1 MQSSCE
7 YTRESTIPSII
18 DKQCQVVD
26 DLLEFD
32 SEQVGKHLSSPA
44 GKTTLR
50 GEWSHG
56 KSVSSAY
63 WDPRG
68 RSIVS
73 TCYDD
78 KLRCKF
84 AILDYTIQVAMLIRL
99 SSPPVWDF
107 KPSIFD
113 KDAKFPSTRPFA
125 QLNHD
130 CQTVCACSDHIFDCP
145 C

>member
-7 YTRESTIPSII
+7 YTRESTIPSNI
-18 DKQCQVVD
+18 DKRCQVVD

-32 SEQVGKHLSSPA
+32 SEQVGKHLASPA

-56 KSVSSAY
+56 KSVSAAY

-84 AILDYTIQVAMLIRL
+84 PTLAY
-99 SSPPVWDF
+99 
-107 KPSIFD
+107 SI
-113 KDAKFPSTRPFA
+113 
-125 QLNHD
+125 
-130 CQTVCACSDHIFDCP
+130 
-145 C
+145 